1 MRFQADIDGGPTASR
16 SQPLDQLLGAGTTV
30 LATGKPGELN
40 STATAFFG
48 QPDFGAAEAP
58 NIPSFLLQYSRRLL
72 PYFTAFCV
80 LGRRTMVSF
89 LSLREKIFARLASLG
104 AAGRIVLLFGLLIVA
119 TVLVFW
125 VFNQIFF
132 YFAAKTYVDEISQA
146 YNLNRGFTN
155 ALVWAA
161 FALFVFFA
169 GCAFSLSKTRRTLG
183 YTGALVLLIGHGVL
197 LGLRDANY
205 DTAGNALKCYVLTR
219 DGIKV
224 LNHVGTDPDTG
235 RECKLLTPQMV
246 EKYNAYRNGRRP
258 LLVTE
263 NDPVFFDPVSGEP
276 VIWFSKTS
284 GHVDLFDLMGFDP
297 RTGEE
302 LKPVDRATIEQ
313 WRSQSAKMVR
323 RAPNRIS
330 DPEKFGFFDPVS
342 GKPKVWYWTS
352 AAGQYEFYDGPGFHQ
367 KFGDE
372 LKLITPQAIDDWR
385 KGVEEKRKAEE
396 RKAQEERDRLAKEA
410 AEQKAAAEAKA
421 AAVKQAAEAKAAAD
435 KQAQEDLE
443 RQQQAGIDCD
453 RLAANPTD
461 ARRGTDSVGV
471 GFDALK
477 FRAQAAFDACQAAVK
492 QATSELRYQYQ
503 LGRAAQFV
511 DKKKAFE
518 LFTSLTKAG
527 YAAAFDN
534 LGGMYQDKNDIGAAT
549 KLFQAGVAAGDAD
562 SMLSLAYLI
571 GKGYYTP
578 PNAVGERLALL
589 QRSAQ
594 LGNQQAQIA
603 FQEDMQKLQAANQE
617 AAAKAEMQRQMIDLF
632 GAVVQNAI
640 RR

>member
-1 MRFQADIDGGPTASR
+1 MA
-16 SQPLDQLLGAGTTV
+16 
-30 LATGKPGELN
+30 N
-40 STATAFFG
+40 
-48 QPDFGAAEAP
+48 
-58 NIPSFLLQYSRRLL
+58 
-72 PYFTAFCV
+72 
-80 LGRRTMVSF
+80 F
-89 LSLREKIFARLASLG
+89 LSLREKIFARLAALG
-104 AAGRIVLLFGLLIVA
+104 AAGRIVLLLGLLIVA

-125 VFNQIFF
+125 VFNQVFF
-132 YFAAKTYVDEISQA
+132 YLAAKTYVDEISQA

-169 GCAFSLSKTRRTLG
+169 GCAFSLSKTRRNIG
-183 YTGALVLLIGHGVL
+183 YIGALVLVIGQGVL

-205 DTAGNALKCYVLTR
+205 DTSGNALKCYVLTR

-258 LLVTE
+258 QLVTD
-263 NDPVFFDPVSGEP
+263 NDPIFFDPVSGEP
-276 VIWFSKTS
+276 VIWFSQTS

-302 LKPVDRATIEQ
+302 LKAIDRATIER
-313 WRSQSAKMVR
+313 WRSQSAKIVR

-330 DPEKFGFFDPVS
+330 DPDKFGFFDPVS
-342 GKPKVWYWTS
+342 GKPKVWYWIS
-352 AAGQYEFYDGPGFHQ
+352 AAGEYEFYDGPGFHQ
-367 KFGDE
+367 KFGEE
-372 LKLITPQAIDDWR
+372 LKLITPQAIADWR
-385 KGVEEKRKAEE
+385 KGLEEKRKAEE
-396 RKAQEERDRLAKEA
+396 TKAREERERIAREA
-410 AEQKAAAEAKA
+410 AEQKAAAEARA
-421 AAVKQAAEAKAAAD
+421 AADRQAAEAKAAAER
-435 KQAQEDLE
+435 QATEAKAAADRQIEENLQ
-443 RQQQAGIDCD
+443 RQQQAGMDCD

-461 ARRGTDSVGV
+461 ARRRTDSVGV

-477 FRAQAAFDACQAAVK
+477 FQAQAAFDACQAAVK
-492 QATSELRYQYQ
+492 QAPSEQRYQYQ

-518 LFTSLTKAG
+518 LFTSLTRAG

-534 LGGMYQDKNDIGAAT
+534 LGGMYLEKNDTGAAT

-562 SMLSLAYLI
+562 SMLSLAYMI

-578 PNAVGERLALL
+578 PIPVGERLALL

-594 LGNQQAQIA
+594 LGNQQAQIT